1 MPQRTYALAR
11 GETKRLKV
19 QWDRQGRARVFLDS
33 NELAPT
39 ESSPPRYRLPDGSM
53 LALHLDEG
61 GPDILREG
69 ERLPGSRFDPQ
80 HQLLVAV
87 SVLLAVAVLHF
98 AVQWIPLE
106 QWLPR
111 DFPLNGYFGWAPAVG
126 LAYLVLGFL
135 LYYRSRAALYTAMTV
150 SFVEASAL
158 ATLYLMHAHYAHFK
172 LALAMFAPFAML
184 FVGSDALDQLKP
196 RESVSTETA

>member
-1 MPQRTYALAR
+1 MPRRSYALAR
-11 GETKRLKV
+11 GESKRLKV
-19 QWDRQGRARVFLDS
+19 QWDRYGRTRVFLDS
-33 NELAPT
+33 NELAPAS
-39 ESSPPRYRLPDGSM
+39 SSPPRYRLPDGSV
-53 LALHLDEG
+53 LALHVDEG
-61 GPDILREG
+61 GLDILRDG

-80 HQLLVAV
+80 HQLFVAV

-98 AVQWIPLE
+98 VVQWIPLK

-111 DFPLNGYFGWAPAVG
+111 DFPLNDYWGWAPAVG

-135 LYYRSRAALYTAMTV
+135 LYYRSRAALYTAMTL

-158 ATLYLMHAHYAHFK
+158 MTLYLMYAHDAHVK

-184 FVGSDALDQLKP
+184 FVGNDALDQLKP
-196 RESVSTETA
+196 RESVSTQAV